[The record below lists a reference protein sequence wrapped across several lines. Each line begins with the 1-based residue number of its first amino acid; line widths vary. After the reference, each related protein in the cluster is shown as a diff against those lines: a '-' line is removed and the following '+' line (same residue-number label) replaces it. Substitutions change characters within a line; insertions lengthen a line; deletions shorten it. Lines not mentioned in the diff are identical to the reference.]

1 MNMNQE
7 REVIVGM
14 KHRIMMVALFAV
26 ITSPVCAAN
35 LSGPPRILDG
45 NTIEIEQT
53 KLRLSGIEAPETDQI
68 CLDAQGR
75 KWACGVAARDE
86 LIKHS
91 NGRTWDCHTTG
102 VDEYGRSRGSCFI
115 EGEDVNAWMVRSG
128 WALSSGPSIHTYVV
142 YEVVASKAYAG
153 LWSGAF
159 IAPWDWRRRNKGT
172 IIIGAS
178 SVPIDAQELL
188 LGSALL
194 SDPPSS
200 ECLIKGTVDRN
211 GERIYHLPGQLSY
224 EQLDMTKKPG
234 ERWLCSE
241 AEAEATGWRKAAR

>member
-1 MNMNQE
+1 MNQE
-7 REVIVGM
+7 RKVIVGM
-14 KHRIMMVALFAV
+14 KHRVMVVALFAV
-26 ITSPVCAAN
+26 ITSPVCAAK

-45 NTIEIEQT
+45 NTIELEKT
-53 KLRLSGIEAPETDQI
+53 KLRLSGIDAPETDQI
-68 CLDAQGR
+68 CLDARGR

-115 EGEDVNAWMVRSG
+115 EGENVNAWMVRSG
-128 WALSSGPSIHTYVV
+128 WALSSGPYTYAI
-142 YEVVASKAYAG
+142 YELVASTAYAG

-172 IIIGAS
+172 VIIGAS

-211 GERIYHLPGQLSY
+211 GERIYHLPGQLGY
-224 EQLDMTKKPG
+224 EQIDMTKKSG

>member
-1 MNMNQE
+1 MDQD
-7 REVIVGM
+7 RKVIVEM
-14 KHRIMMVALFAV
+14 KHRVMMVALFAV
-26 ITSPVCAAN
+26 ITSPACAAK

-53 KLRLSGIEAPETDQI
+53 KIRLSGIQAPETDQI
-68 CLDAQGR
+68 CLDAHGR
-75 KWACGVAARDE
+75 KWTCGVAARDE

-102 VDEYGRSRGSCFI
+102 VDEYWRSRGSCFI

-128 WALSSGPSIHTYVV
+128 WALSSGPYVI
-142 YEVVASKAYAG
+142 YEVVASKTCAG

-159 IAPWDWRRRNKGT
+159 IAPWDWRRRNKAT

-178 SVPIDAQELL
+178 SVPVDAQELL

-200 ECLIKGTVDRN
+200 ECVIKGTVGRN
-211 GERIYHLPGQLSY
+211 GERIYHLPGQISY
-224 EQLDMTKKPG
+224 EQIDMTKPG

-241 AEAEATGWRKAAR
+241 AEAEAIGWRKVAQ

>member
-1 MNMNQE
+1 MNQE
-7 REVIVGM
+7 RKVIVGM
-14 KHRIMMVALFAV
+14 KHRVMMVALFAI
-26 ITSPVCAAN
+26 ITSPVCAAK

-45 NTIEIEQT
+45 NTIELEKT
-53 KLRLSGIEAPETDQI
+53 KLRLSGIDAPETDQI
-68 CLDAQGR
+68 CLDAHGR

-128 WALSSGPSIHTYVV
+128 WALSGLSTHTYAI

-211 GERIYHLPGQLSY
+211 GERIYYLPGQLGY
-224 EQLDMTKKPG
+224 EEIDMTKKSG

>member
-1 MNMNQE
+1 M
-7 REVIVGM
+7 RGY
-14 KHRIMMVALFAV
+14 
-26 ITSPVCAAN
+26 
-35 LSGPPRILDG
+35 
-45 NTIEIEQT
+45 
-53 KLRLSGIEAPETDQI
+53 
-68 CLDAQGR
+68 GR
-75 KWACGVAARDE
+75 GRSSRPGTGVAATR
-86 LIKHS
+86 
-91 NGRTWDCHTTG
+91 
-102 VDEYGRSRGSCFI
+102 
-115 EGEDVNAWMVRSG
+115 
-128 WALSSGPSIHTYVV
+128 
-142 YEVVASKAYAG
+142 
-153 LWSGAF
+153 
-159 IAPWDWRRRNKGT
+159 GT

-224 EQLDMTKKPG
+224 EQIDMTKKPG

>member
-1 MNMNQE
+1 MDQE

-14 KHRIMMVALFAV
+14 KHRVMMVALFAV
-26 ITSPVCAAN
+26 ITSPVCAAR

-68 CLDAQGR
+68 CLDAHGR

-128 WALSSGPSIHTYVV
+128 WALSSGPSTHTYVI

-159 IAPWDWRRRNKGT
+159 IAPWDWRDRSKGT

-188 LGSALL
+188 LGFALL

-200 ECLIKGTVDRN
+200 ECLIKGTVDPN

-224 EQLDMTKKPG
+224 EQIDMTKKPG